1 MARYLSLHWIDELR
15 SEVEANP
22 ELASAAAGQTLGVTQ
37 LVTAGPEGDVTY
49 HLQVDEGAV
58 RFGAGP
64 ADPED
69 VRLEQSWETA
79 VAVATGTL
87 NAQEAFIRGG
97 IKLHGDPQRLLGAV
111 PLFAA
116 LDGVFASVRERTEYR

>member
-1 MARYLSLHWIDELR
+1 MARYLSLDWIDDLR
-15 SEVEANP
+15 AEVAASQGLAEA
-22 ELASAAAGQTLGVTQ
+22 AGGQTLGVTQ
-37 LVTAGPEGDVTY
+37 VVTEGPEGDVVY
-49 HLQVDEGAV
+49 HLQVTDGQIT
-58 RFGAGP
+58 FGAGP

-69 VRLEQSWETA
+69 VRLEQTWDTA

-97 IKLHGDPQRLLGAV
+97 IKIHGDTQALLGAV

-116 LDGVFASVRERTEYR
+116 LDGVFASVRERTEYA

>member
-1 MARYLSLHWIDELR
+1 VARYLSLDWIEELR
-15 SEVEANP
+15 SEVEASP
-22 ELASAAAGQTLGVTQ
+22 ALAEAAAGETIGVTQ
-37 LVTAGPEGDVTY
+37 LVTDGPEGDVLY
-49 HLQVDEGAV
+49 HLQVRDGAV
-58 RFGAGP
+58 TFGPGP

-69 VRLEQSWETA
+69 VRLEQSWDTA

-97 IKLHGDPQRLLGAV
+97 IRLHGNTQALLGVV

-116 LDGVFASVRERTEYR
+116 LDGVFTAVRERTEYV

>member
-1 MARYLSLHWIDELR
+1 MARYLSLDWIDDLR
-15 SEVEANP
+15 AEVATSP
-22 ELASAAAGQTLGVTQ
+22 GLAEAAAGQTIGVTQ
-37 LVTAGPEGDVTY
+37 VVTEGPEGDVVY
-49 HLQVDEGAV
+49 HLQVTDGQTT
-58 RFGAGP
+58 FGAGP

-69 VRLEQSWETA
+69 VRLEQTWDTA

-97 IKLHGDPQRLLGAV
+97 IKVHGDTQALLGAV

-116 LDGVFASVRERTEYR
+116 LDGVFASVRERTEYA

>member
-1 MARYLSLHWIDELR
+1 MARYLSLDWIDDLR
-15 SEVEANP
+15 AEVAASP
-22 ELASAAAGQTLGVTQ
+22 ALAEAAAGQTLGVTQ
-37 LVTAGPEGDVTY
+37 VVTEGPEGDVVY
-49 HLQVDEGAV
+49 HLQVTDGQTT
-58 RFGAGP
+58 FGPGP

-69 VRLEQSWETA
+69 VRLEQTWDTA

-97 IKLHGDPQRLLGAV
+97 IKLHGDTQALLGAV

-116 LDGVFASVRERTEYR
+116 LDGVFSSVRDRTEYV